1 MKTDRFDIK
10 SNKYLITG
18 AASGI
23 GKATA
28 LLLSEKGADLI
39 LVDIDEKGLAE
50 TAKLCDTKIK
60 LLALDLSD
68 TDNIATSITLAIKDF
83 GKLHGIVHAAGV
95 PYVSPLKSISLER
108 LRKTFD
114 INTFAALQLAKTFC
128 NKNVHEQTETG
139 SSIVFISSIYAS
151 VGSSSNSGYAMS
163 KAAIEGLTKAL
174 AIEFASRKI
183 RVNCIAP
190 GFVKTPMDKNIATY
204 FDSEH
209 EILVEKLHPLG
220 LGEPLDVACAVA
232 FLFSDAAKWITG
244 TVMHVDGGFTAE

>member
-10 SNKYLITG
+10 NNKYLVTG
-18 AASGI
+18 ASSGI
-23 GKATA
+23 GRATA
-28 LLLSEKGADLI
+28 LLLAERGADLI
-39 LVDIDEKGLAE
+39 LADIDEEGLAE
-50 TAKLCDTKIK
+50 TAKFCITETK
-60 LLALDLSD
+60 LLPLDLSD
-68 TDNIATSITLAIKDF
+68 TDTIATSITLAVKDF
-83 GKLHGIVHAAGV
+83 GKLHGIVHLAGV
-95 PYVSPLKSISLER
+95 PYISPLKAITLER

-114 INTFAALQLAKTFC
+114 INTFAALQLAKAFC
-128 NKNVHEQTETG
+128 NKNVHEQTEAG

-174 AIEFASRKI
+174 AIELAPRKI

-190 GFVKTPMDKNIATY
+190 GFVKTPMDKNISTY
-204 FDSEH
+204 FDSGH
-209 EILVEKLHPLG
+209 EDLVVRLHPLG

-244 TVMHVDGGFTAE
+244 TIIHVDGGFTAQ

>member
-1 MKTDRFDIK
+1 MKTDKFDINN
-10 SNKYLITG
+10 NKYLITG

-28 LLLSEKGADLI
+28 LLLSERGADLI
-39 LVDIDEKGLAE
+39 LADIDQDGLAE
-50 TAKLCDTKIK
+50 TAKLCSTKTK
-60 LLALDLSD
+60 LLSFDLSD
-68 TDNIATSITLAIKDF
+68 TDNITTSITLAAKDF
-83 GKLHGIVHAAGV
+83 GKLHGIVHLAGV
-95 PYVSPLKSISLER
+95 PYISPLKAITPER

-114 INTFAALQLAKTFC
+114 INTFAALQLASAFC

-174 AIEFASRKI
+174 AIELAPRKI

-204 FDSEH
+204 FDSDH

-244 TVMHVDGGFTAE
+244 TVMHVDGGFTAQ